1 MHGLSKRFL
10 IPHQRHSTVKQR
22 LVERL
27 RRQPVDPLAALDEV
41 SFEVARG
48 ECFGIVGRNG
58 SGKSTLLKCLAGIYD
73 TDSGSAAVRG
83 SLSPFVEMG
92 VGFDPEL
99 TGRDNVLVNGVLL
112 GLSRGEVRERFDDI
126 IAFGDLEQFV
136 DLQLKNYSSGMSV
149 RLSFSVAVQVDAD
162 VLLVDEVLAVGDAAF
177 QEKCYQR
184 FERLRREGRTI
195 LLVTHDMRAVERLC
209 DRAMLLHEGRVREI
223 GEPAEIAQ
231 RYREA
236 NRGSGLGAHVSTR
249 SHQAA
254 LSPTAAPVAIPGLR
268 RYRPQALGGG
278 ARRFAAMTYTLAAVD
293 FKLHYLG
300 SSLGYLWS
308 LMRPLMLFAVTYF
321 VFTRVASFGEGVRD
335 YPVYLLTS
343 IVLWMFFAESTT
355 TAAGSLV
362 GKQELLRKLRFPRL
376 AIPLSVVL
384 RALFNLGMNLL
395 AVAVLLAVSGVAP
408 RLSWLQLP
416 LLVAFLVALSTGVA
430 MLVSALYVRF
440 RDVAQIW
447 AVLVQL
453 LFFGS
458 SVLYVITEFPE
469 SVQRAMVAN
478 PLAMVFTQ
486 MRHALIDPA
495 APTAAE
501 VAGSAAALAI
511 PLAMVAA
518 VLALGL
524 WVFARESR
532 TMAENV

>member
-1 MHGLSKRFL
+1 
-10 IPHQRHSTVKQR
+10 
-22 LVERL
+22 
-27 RRQPVDPLAALDEV
+27 
-41 SFEVARG
+41 
-48 ECFGIVGRNG
+48 
-58 SGKSTLLKCLAGIYD
+58 
-73 TDSGSAAVRG
+73 
-83 SLSPFVEMG
+83 
-92 VGFDPEL
+92 
-99 TGRDNVLVNGVLL
+99 
-112 GLSRGEVRERFDDI
+112 
-126 IAFGDLEQFV
+126 
-136 DLQLKNYSSGMSV
+136 
-149 RLSFSVAVQVDAD
+149 
-162 VLLVDEVLAVGDAAF
+162 
-177 QEKCYQR
+177 
-184 FERLRREGRTI
+184 
-195 LLVTHDMRAVERLC
+195 MRA
-209 DRAMLLHEGRVREI
+209 I
-223 GEPAEIAQ
+223 GGPAEIAQ
-231 RYREA
+231 RYGR
-236 NRGSGLGAHVSTR
+236 
-249 SHQAA
+249 
-254 LSPTAAPVAIPGLR
+254 PTAARGTAHTDTRSDRGRPSPTEPAVAPPR
-268 RYRPQALGGG
+268 PARYRPQALGGS

-308 LMRPLMLFAVTYF
+308 LLRPLMLFAVTYF

-355 TAAGSLV
+355 TAAGCLV

-384 RALFNLGMNLL
+384 KALFNLGMNLL

-416 LLVAFLVALSTGVA
+416 LLVGFLVALSTGVA

-458 SVLYVITEFPE
+458 AVLYVITEFPE

-511 PLAMVAA
+511 PLVMVAA